1 MRTVLKTEAD
11 SPLGRLF
18 QQIEEMVSPPVPD
31 PIPEIPEDALQE
43 KPQMSDCSPSN
54 SQQCAELNM
63 LNAKLAYDSAAQLQN
78 QSLADNQQNSRAWDE
93 INLAAARDSQ
103 KIKYT
108 ADVDAATIKHL
119 AQLNI
124 LASAQTG
131 QTENQQTVSPVRTA
145 TGDAIVGGVGVSA
158 EQIAANVANLA
169 TSLTPVI
176 VGALAT
182 AVAQTIAAL
191 VPTVVSAGATGAQTA
206 QPKA

>member
-1 MRTVLKTEAD
+1 
-11 SPLGRLF
+11 
-18 QQIEEMVSPPVPD
+18 
-31 PIPEIPEDALQE
+31 
-43 KPQMSDCSPSN
+43 
-54 SQQCAELNM
+54 M